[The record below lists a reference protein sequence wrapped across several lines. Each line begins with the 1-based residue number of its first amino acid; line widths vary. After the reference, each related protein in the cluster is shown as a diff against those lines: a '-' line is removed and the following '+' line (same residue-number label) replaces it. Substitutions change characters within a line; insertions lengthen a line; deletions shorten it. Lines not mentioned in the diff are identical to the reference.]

1 MQLSVSG
8 PDCSASVS
16 VHCVKLECI
25 PVGCVAPASM
35 VISRTSHAVFS
46 GGMGVCLGGVCP
58 CRCLPRGVSAQ
69 RGVQTPLDRDRH
81 TQPQTQRQRQT
92 PPVNRMTD
100 RCKDVTFP
108 HFRLRAVIKKT
119 IKIEQIVTGKQLR

>member
-1 MQLSVSG
+1 MSG
-8 PDCSASVS
+8 PDCLASMS
-16 VHCVKLECI
+16 VHCVKQECI

-46 GGMGVCLGGVCP
+46 GGGVGVCP
-58 CRCLPRGVSAQ
+58 CRCLPRGMSAQ
-69 RGVQTPLDRDRH
+69 RGVQTPLDPEIDTHNPRPRGK
-81 TQPQTQRQRQT
+81 RQT

-100 RCKDVTFP
+100 RCKDITFP

-119 IKIEQIVTGKQLR
+119 IKIEQIVTGKQFR